1 MEANRNN
8 MGLGTGPQ
16 GFNPGRQGPEDTYE
30 SSSPDIG
37 PGREAQGRSSGK
49 EDVRSVL
56 QEGKQAA
63 RHAVHEG
70 KQAAREIGQEV
81 KQQAREVAQDLKGS
95 AGEYLSQGTQAI
107 SGQIGCISRAL
118 HSAAD
123 EMCENDQG
131 ERIGRLTH
139 SLAGSLDSAVE
150 YINNREP
157 REIVRSVEDFAR
169 REPVLFLGGCLLV
182 GVLAARFLKASSPG
196 GEGSDDR
203 EFDEW
208 RQRRGTPGPSGPM
221 DENMP
226 RGPLDRSG
234 LGYGATPVDIS
245 PKPPDMPPNLGGG
258 V

>member
-16 GFNPGRQGPEDTYE
+16 GFNPGRQGQDDTFE
-30 SSSPDIG
+30 SSPPDTG
-37 PGREAQGRSSGK
+37 PGREAQGRTNNK
-49 EDVRSVL
+49 EDVRSVV
-56 QEGKQAA
+56 QGGKQAA
-63 RHAVHEG
+63 RQAVNEG

-81 KQQAREVAQDLKGS
+81 KQQAREVVQDLKGS
-95 AGEYLSQGTQAI
+95 ADEYLAQGTKAI

-123 EMCENDQG
+123 EMCEDAAGQRVG
-131 ERIGRLTH
+131 KLTH
-139 SLAGSLDSAVE
+139 SLAGSLESAVD
-150 YINNREP
+150 YIQNREP
-157 REIVRSVEDFAR
+157 RDIVRSVEDFAR
-169 REPVLFLGGCLLV
+169 REPVIFLSGCLLA

-196 GEGSDDR
+196 HDR
-203 EFDEW
+203 EFDQW
-208 RQRRGTPGPSGPM
+208 RQHRDSAGNLGTSGPM
-221 DENMP
+221 DEHPP
-226 RGPLDRSG
+226 RGPLERSG